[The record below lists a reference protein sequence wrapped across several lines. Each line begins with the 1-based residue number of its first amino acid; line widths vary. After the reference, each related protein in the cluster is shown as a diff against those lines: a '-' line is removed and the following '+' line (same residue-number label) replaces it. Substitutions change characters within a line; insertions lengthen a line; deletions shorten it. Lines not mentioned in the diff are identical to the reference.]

1 MAKTHTRYVCQE
13 CGRVA
18 ATYMGKCPQCGSFN
32 SMVEEVIHDEPVAKS
47 TAVRGLTG
55 RSSPRSIGDVSSDA
69 EDRIHLPIGEFARVL
84 GGGIVPGS
92 IVLVGGDPGIGKCV
106 TGDTR
111 ILDPLTGDF
120 FSIREWAQG
129 QRRVLALDEESLRL
143 QSVPISAFFNRG
155 RRPIVQIQTELGR
168 TLKCT
173 PDHPLLA
180 PDGWAP
186 ADSFKPGDRIA
197 APRALPH
204 FGTQPLPEAKVKLIA
219 YILSDGSAQSS
230 IGVTNS
236 LPEVAHD
243 MEEIA
248 SAFGMRVVSY
258 AKRSNQAIQYRFV
271 SMKGQRSIARS
282 DIALALRAVQK
293 QRQIRWAEWARSAQ
307 ISYALLN
314 VWRRGE
320 AAPRADDLQRLA
332 QAVDLSIEELAPE
345 ARSQAEKS
353 TPIARYLAEIGLRYT
368 RAANKTIPACI
379 FRLPRNELALFLKT
393 LFTCDGSVY
402 INQYG
407 QPGVSYSTI
416 SQRLAEDVQHL
427 LLRFGISAKLRT
439 KHMQVNEKPYFA
451 YEVTFL
457 GVPQVQHFIR
467 EIGILGRENISR
479 RIREMKVPVLP
490 STQRDT
496 IPTGVN
502 FWKLLQSVDPYSS
515 LKKINHLA
523 GTSFHPERP
532 NGPLSRYTVAK
543 LANTYPLPRLE
554 ALAFGDVLWDTIKSV
569 TPAGE
574 AEVFDLSVPG
584 KHNFVANDLII
595 HNSTLTLQMAIE
607 MAATQRVL
615 YVSGEES
622 ERQIKMRAIRLSQS
636 VGAQRD
642 GQGPNAKRDAAVPLP
657 KNLLLVT
664 ETNLEIILNHISE
677 VKPDLLIVDSIQTV
691 YLSNMDSSAGSVSQ
705 VRECSS
711 QLREL
716 AKTSGISVFVIGHVT
731 KEGTIAGPRV
741 LEHIVD
747 TVLYLEGDRFQAYRL
762 LRSVKNRFGA
772 TSEVGVFEMREGGLA
787 EVTNPSEAF
796 LAERMINA
804 AGSAIA
810 VTMEGTRPIL
820 VEIQGLTS
828 PTQFGNA
835 RRTANGVDFNR
846 LLLIAAVLTRRVGL
860 KLGEQ
865 DVFVNVVGGLQID
878 EPAAD
883 LAIAAAIA
891 SSWRDIPVKAEA
903 VLIAEIGL
911 AGELRMP
918 GQMQARLRE
927 AQKLGFKTA
936 IVPKALRKGEPYPTG
951 IEIIEV
957 RSIQQA
963 LDAALNVQREL
974 PQGRK
979 VA

>member
-18 ATYMGKCPQCGSFN
+18 ASYMGKCPQCGSFN
-32 SMVEEVIHDEPVAKS
+32 SMVEEVIHDEPAAKS

-55 RSSPRSIGDVSSDA
+55 RSSPRSIGDISTDS

-92 IVLVGGDPGIGKCV
+92 IVLIGGDPGIGK
-106 TGDTR
+106 
-111 ILDPLTGDF
+111 
-120 FSIREWAQG
+120 
-129 QRRVLALDEESLRL
+129 
-143 QSVPISAFFNRG
+143 
-155 RRPIVQIQTELGR
+155 
-168 TLKCT
+168 
-173 PDHPLLA
+173 
-180 PDGWAP
+180 
-186 ADSFKPGDRIA
+186 
-197 APRALPH
+197 
-204 FGTQPLPEAKVKLIA
+204 
-219 YILSDGSAQSS
+219 
-230 IGVTNS
+230 
-236 LPEVAHD
+236 
-243 MEEIA
+243 
-248 SAFGMRVVSY
+248 
-258 AKRSNQAIQYRFV
+258 
-271 SMKGQRSIARS
+271 
-282 DIALALRAVQK
+282 
-293 QRQIRWAEWARSAQ
+293 
-307 ISYALLN
+307 
-314 VWRRGE
+314 
-320 AAPRADDLQRLA
+320 
-332 QAVDLSIEELAPE
+332 
-345 ARSQAEKS
+345 
-353 TPIARYLAEIGLRYT
+353 
-368 RAANKTIPACI
+368 
-379 FRLPRNELALFLKT
+379 
-393 LFTCDGSVY
+393 
-402 INQYG
+402 
-407 QPGVSYSTI
+407 
-416 SQRLAEDVQHL
+416 
-427 LLRFGISAKLRT
+427 
-439 KHMQVNEKPYFA
+439 
-451 YEVTFL
+451 
-457 GVPQVQHFIR
+457 
-467 EIGILGRENISR
+467 
-479 RIREMKVPVLP
+479 
-490 STQRDT
+490 
-496 IPTGVN
+496 
-502 FWKLLQSVDPYSS
+502 
-515 LKKINHLA
+515 
-523 GTSFHPERP
+523 
-532 NGPLSRYTVAK
+532 
-543 LANTYPLPRLE
+543 
-554 ALAFGDVLWDTIKSV
+554 
-569 TPAGE
+569 
-574 AEVFDLSVPG
+574 
-584 KHNFVANDLII
+584 
-595 HNSTLTLQMAIE
+595 STLTLQMAME
-607 MAATQRVL
+607 MAAKQRVL

-622 ERQIKMRAIRLSQS
+622 ERQIKMRAVRLN
-636 VGAQRD
+636 AQ
-642 GQGPNAKRDAAVPLP
+642 KELP

-820 VEIQGLTS
+820 VEVQGLTS

-860 KLGEQ
+860 KLSEQ
-865 DVFVNVVGGLQID
+865 DTFVNVVGGLQID

-891 SSWRDIPVKAEA
+891 SSWRDIPVKADS

-927 AQKLGFKTA
+927 AQKLGFRTA

-963 LDAALNVQREL
+963 LDAALKVQKEI